1 MLQRLAFSDLGTVE
15 VPLALALGVFDG
27 LHRGHQAVI
36 AEAIRSAREIGGL
49 AGVVTFWPHPIQVVA
64 PHRAPAAIIL
74 HEAHRE
80 KVLSALH
87 LDLLITI
94 EFDESF
100 ANQEPEEFFEE
111 LRGAPFLRSIAVG
124 QDWKFGRKRRGDV
137 DLLSS
142 LARLNDI
149 EVTAVAPVKE
159 GGERISSTRIR
170 QALRDGNLDAVERML
185 GRRYSVM
192 GVVCEGRKLGRE
204 LGFPTANL
212 VPDEEQLPLEGVWAV
227 RVLVDE
233 ELVPGMANLGSRPTV
248 SDEPELLLEVNL
260 FDWDGE
266 LYGHSIE
273 VVFVERIR
281 DIEKF
286 QGLEELVAQLKR
298 DREKAK
304 GILSKS
310 DD

>member
-1 MLQRLAFSDLGTVE
+1 
-15 VPLALALGVFDG
+15 
-27 LHRGHQAVI
+27 
-36 AEAIRSAREIGGL
+36 
-49 AGVVTFWPHPIQVVA
+49 
-64 PHRAPAAIIL
+64 
-74 HEAHRE
+74 
-80 KVLSALH
+80 
-87 LDLLITI
+87 
-94 EFDESF
+94 
-100 ANQEPEEFFEE
+100 
-111 LRGAPFLRSIAVG
+111 
-124 QDWKFGRKRRGDV
+124 
-137 DLLSS
+137 
-142 LARLNDI
+142 
-149 EVTAVAPVKE
+149 
-159 GGERISSTRIR
+159 
-170 QALRDGNLDAVERML
+170 ML

-233 ELVPGMANLGSRPTV
+233 ERVPGMANLGSRPTV